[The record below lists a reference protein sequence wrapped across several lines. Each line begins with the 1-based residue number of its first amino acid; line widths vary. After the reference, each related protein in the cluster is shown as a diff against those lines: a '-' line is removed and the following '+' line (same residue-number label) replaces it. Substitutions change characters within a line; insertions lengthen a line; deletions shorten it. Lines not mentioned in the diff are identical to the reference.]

1 MKKLTIII
9 GLLAAMGCLSGEAMG
24 QAVATLSADTIA
36 LGDQTTL
43 SIRRALNYPSTDMLT
58 TDGIVAV
65 SQTFDTA
72 TQTQHTVLT
81 SFEPGEHA
89 IHLSPTDSLMLVVTD
104 VEIDTTT
111 AEIRDIAPIEKVPYT
126 FWEIFRWVLLAL
138 VVIAL
143 AVAGWW
149 FWKKWKSGKV
159 SDWFANVPVDT
170 RTPEERALD
179 RLEELRQSQMWQ
191 SGKTKEYHTELTDA
205 VRTFIE
211 EATGIHATEM
221 TSDETVEE
229 IENLK
234 LKIETSLLKE
244 IFTTAD
250 LVKFAKS
257 EPLPHEHDRSMSE
270 AVQFVKELWQQ
281 VKPAETP
288 AEGKEGEDA

>member
-9 GLLAAMGCLSGEAMG
+9 GLMCLMGLMGKANG
-24 QAVATLSADTIA
+24 QAVARLSADTIL

-43 SIRRALNYPSTDMLT
+43 SIQRAHTYPSTDQLSQN
-58 TDGIVAV
+58 GIVAL
-65 SQTFDTA
+65 SQQFDTA
-72 TQTQHTVLT
+72 KHTQLTTLT
-81 SFEPGEHA
+81 SFEPGVHFVK
-89 IHLSPTDSLMLVVTD
+89 LSPDDSLQLTVLD
-104 VEIDTTT
+104 VDVDTTT

-126 FWEIFRWVLLAL
+126 FWEIFRWVLLGLAI
-138 VVIAL
+138 VAL
-143 AVAGWW
+143 ALGGWW
-149 FWKKWKSGKV
+149 LWKKWKSGKV
-159 SDWFANVPVDT
+159 SDWFANTPVDT

-179 RLEELRQSQMWQ
+179 NLEELRQRQLWQ
-191 SGKTKEYHTELTDA
+191 AGKVKEYHTELTDA

-221 TSDETVEE
+221 TSDETVEAVE
-229 IENLK
+229 EGEWKVDSK
-234 LKIETSLLKE
+234 LLQD
-244 IFTTAD
+244 IFRTAD

-288 AEGKEGEDA
+288 AEGKEASDA

>member
-9 GLLAAMGCLSGEAMG
+9 GLMCLMGLMGKANG
-24 QAVATLSADTIA
+24 QAVARLSADTIL

-43 SIRRALNYPSTDMLT
+43 SIQRAHTYPSTDQLSQN
-58 TDGIVAV
+58 GIVAL
-65 SQTFDTA
+65 SQQFDTA
-72 TQTQHTVLT
+72 KHTQLTTLT
-81 SFEPGEHA
+81 SFEPGVHFVK
-89 IHLSPTDSLMLVVTD
+89 LSPDDSLQLTVLD
-104 VEIDTTT
+104 VDVDTTT

-126 FWEIFRWVLLAL
+126 FWEIFRWVLLGLAI
-138 VVIAL
+138 VAL
-143 AVAGWW
+143 ALGGWW
-149 FWKKWKSGKV
+149 LWKKWKSGKV
-159 SDWFANVPVDT
+159 SDWFANTPVDT

-179 RLEELRQSQMWQ
+179 NLEELRQRQLWQ
-191 SGKTKEYHTELTDA
+191 AGKVKEYHTELTDA

-221 TSDETVEE
+221 TSDETVEAVE
-229 IENLK
+229 EGEWKVDSK
-234 LKIETSLLKE
+234 LLQD
-244 IFTTAD
+244 IFRTAD

-288 AEGKEGEDA
+288 AEGKEGSDA